1 MKRRVIDRV
10 TLINK
15 LSSMT
20 YKEISEAQMRHIFMT
35 SGYTIEFDEE
45 DDVNAVQTDIGEP

>member
-35 SGYTIEFDEE
+35 SGYTIEFGEE
-45 DDVNAVQTDIGEP
+45 DDVNAVQTDSGES